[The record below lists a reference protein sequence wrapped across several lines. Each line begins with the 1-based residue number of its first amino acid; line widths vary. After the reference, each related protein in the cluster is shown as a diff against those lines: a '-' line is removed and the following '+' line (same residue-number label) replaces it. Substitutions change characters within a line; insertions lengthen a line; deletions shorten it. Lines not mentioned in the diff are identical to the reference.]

1 MTPSREFVLAVD
13 GGASSTLALVAKLDG
28 RILGSGLAGPSNH
41 VYEAGGM
48 ERLTSA
54 LHGSIRSALAAAEV
68 PAEAIVSACLGMTGG
83 ALEAV
88 PIAQALLPA
97 ATLHSHHDTVTALAG
112 ASCAR
117 PGVVVI
123 AGTGS
128 IAYGRLDD
136 GREARAGGW
145 GYLMGDE
152 GSGYDIGR
160 HALRAVTQASDGRG
174 PATRLSKTILA
185 HYGLADLW
193 AVHRAIYT
201 GAIDRPALAGLTA
214 IVAEA
219 AGAGDGV
226 ALDLL
231 AAAGRDLARA
241 ALAVIQA
248 LDQTAAGLAVYVT
261 GGVFRAEELVL
272 ASFRKTLHA
281 RSPGSRIEAAAFS
294 PVVGG
299 LLLALQAAGRD
310 IDDPLLAAIRATL
323 PGAALAKQ
331 ERTRDA

>member
-13 GGASSTLALVAKLDG
+13 GGASSTLALVATLDG

-54 LHGSIRSALAAAEV
+54 LHGSIRAALTAAEI
-68 PAEAIVSACLGMTGG
+68 PAEAVASACLGMTGG

-88 PIAQALLPA
+88 PIAQSLLPT

-145 GYLMGDE
+145 GFIMGDE

-160 HALRAVTQASDGRG
+160 SALRAVTQASDGRG
-174 PATRLSKTILA
+174 PATRLSETILA

-201 GAIDRPALAGLTA
+201 GTIDRPALAGLTA
-214 IVAEA
+214 VVAPA
-219 AGAGDGV
+219 AAAGDGV
-226 ALDLL
+226 AIDLL
-231 AAAGRDLARA
+231 AAAGRDLANA
-241 ALAVIQA
+241 ALAVIRT
-248 LDQTAAGLAVYVT
+248 LDQTTAGLAVYVT
-261 GGVFRAEELVL
+261 GGVFRAGDLVL
-272 ASFRKTLHA
+272 ASFREALHGE
-281 RSPGSRIEAAAFS
+281 SPASRIEAAAFS

-310 IDDPLLAAIRATL
+310 VDEPLLAAIRATL

-331 ERTRDA
+331 DSRRDA